1 MAKKSKAMNSFES
14 LARRISR
21 EGHLQKNSKGYT
33 ARCPGAGHNNGD
45 RNPSMFIGE
54 RDDRK
59 GVTLSCFAG
68 CSTDAILQGAGLEL
82 RNLYYENNRGK
93 PGGDTISNG
102 RKGGVTVKPSKNGR
116 PPETYKTGAKASRA
130 AVERMERRNG
140 KSVKQ
145 SQYLYYTVDNEPFGV
160 VVRCDFGDDD
170 RKEFRQIHRRYDGL
184 YEMTAGPNIWPLFR
198 LEEINQTGTVYL
210 HEGEKAAEA
219 GWRCGLQSTTSKGG
233 SKAATQTDWSSIAG
247 RDVVILPDNDE
258 AGEKFVA
265 KVTTLLHALDPPA
278 TVKVVRLKARPPEGG
293 DLADLVADCQG
304 GDDLVGLRQEVE
316 DLAADAETEKI
327 TAPKNS
333 STAEKS
339 STPSGLRLLVR
350 MFDEIEERKTNW
362 LWKNR
367 IIIGGLTIVT
377 GPGGNTKSTFC
388 IDRAARVSLGQ
399 RHPDNSGMCPSG
411 TVLWF
416 GHEDAPN
423 EIMKPRLVASG
434 ADCAKI
440 GFVDG
445 VVSTHDGDDPEMAQR
460 LRLEAE
466 IELLRETLQ
475 HMTDVKMLVFDPLPE
490 FIGGDHN
497 SAAEVRSA
505 LMPLNKL
512 AQEFG
517 IAVVAVYHQ
526 NKKQGL
532 SAVQTIAGSGGFTQV
547 ARTVLCIINDPD
559 DEDKTAT
566 RRRFMVVAKSNYGG
580 MGQAQAYRLA
590 SRRNDQMAVDW
601 ESLVFDDIDSEDL
614 IKRSRTNEDGR
625 RNTVKRDAAVD
636 DMHRILSGGP
646 LETNDIDDKMAQL
659 GHSRYAIRQARSQ
672 LDLVKVPR
680 ERNTDPHRWQL
691 PEDQTGTYTFDNW
704 QG

>member
-1 MAKKSKAMNSFES
+1 MHLVLEFKDLYDEAGSTPPAPAQKKKATRHATHEKAIAAVRWSVE
-14 LARRISR
+14 
-21 EGHLQKNSKGYT
+21 Q
-33 ARCPGAGHNNGD
+33 NGSSVAETI
-45 RNPSMFIGE
+45 PY
-54 RDDRK
+54 
-59 GVTLSCFAG
+59 L
-68 CSTDAILQGAGLEL
+68 
-82 RNLYYENNRGK
+82 YENG
-93 PGGDTISNG
+93 
-102 RKGGVTVKPSKNGR
+102 
-116 PPETYKTGAKASRA
+116 
-130 AVERMERRNG
+130 
-140 KSVKQ
+140 Q
-145 SQYLYYTVDNEPFGV
+145 PFGYN
-160 VVRCDFGDDD
+160 VRFNFAEGG
-170 RKEFRQIHRRYDGL
+170 KTFRQIHRDGDAWL
-184 YEMTAGPNIWPLFR
+184 SKSGPNLWPLY
-198 LEEINQTGTVYL
+198 LLNDIPADGTIYI
-210 HEGEKAAEA
+210 HEGEKACDS
-219 GWRCGLQSTTSKGG
+219 GVTCGLPSTACKGG
-233 SKAATQTDWSSIAG
+233 CEAPDKTDWSPLAG
-247 RDVVILPDNDE
+247 RDVVILPDNDS
-258 AGEKFVA
+258 AGEKFVT
-265 KVTTLLHALDPPA
+265 KVTTILHALDPPA
-278 TVKVVRLKARPPEGG
+278 VVRVVRLNARPEKGG
-293 DLADLVADCQG
+293 DLADILDEYQEPETVKDAVEGTAAGESVVPVA
-304 GDDLVGLRQEVE
+304 VVE
-316 DLAADAETEKI
+316 NV
-327 TAPKNS
+327 TAGAKP
-333 STAEKS
+333 STTDK
-339 STPSGLRLLVR
+339 PRLLVR
-350 MFDEIEERKTNW
+350 MFSDIEERETNW

-377 GPGGNTKSTFC
+377 GPVGNTKSTFC
-388 IDRAARVSLGQ
+388 IDLAARVSLGQ

-411 TVLWF
+411 EVLWF

-434 ADCAKI
+434 ADCSKI

-445 VVSTHDGDDPEMAQR
+445 VVSAQDGDDPEMAQR

-466 IELLRETLQ
+466 IDLLRATLQ

-517 IAVVAVYHQ
+517 IAVVAVCHQ

-590 SRRNDQMAVDW
+590 SRKNDQMAVEW
-601 ESLVFDDIDSEDL
+601 ESMVFDDIDSEDL

-625 RNTVKRDAAVD
+625 CNTGKRDAAVD
-636 DMHRILSGGP
+636 DMHQILSNGP
-646 LETNDIDDKMAQL
+646 LETNDIDHKMAQL
-659 GHSRYAIRQARSQ
+659 GHSKYAIRQARSQ
-672 LDLVKVPR
+672 LELVKVPR

-691 PEDQTGTYTFDNW
+691 PEDQTGTFTVDNW

>member
-1 MAKKSKAMNSFES
+1 MRALDKVLAAIGEGNYNAAGDGYSCRCPAHDDNSPSLTITPKPGKVLLHCHAGCTFEQIVS
-14 LARRISR
+14 AL
-21 EGHLQKNSKGYT
+21 GLQKSDTFDVENVVIAPPKKQKKRHATCDDAIAAVRWSVERDGKEVVDVIPYPYVGGNSRPFGCSVRFNFADGSKTFRQVHVEGD
-33 ARCPGAGHNNGD
+33 AWLSGAGD
-45 RNPSMFIGE
+45 
-54 RDDRK
+54 
-59 GVTLSCFAG
+59 
-68 CSTDAILQGAGLEL
+68 EL
-82 RNLYYENNRGK
+82 
-93 PGGDTISNG
+93 
-102 RKGGVTVKPSKNGR
+102 
-116 PPETYKTGAKASRA
+116 
-130 AVERMERRNG
+130 
-140 KSVKQ
+140 
-145 SQYLYYTVDNEPFGV
+145 
-160 VVRCDFGDDD
+160 
-170 RKEFRQIHRRYDGL
+170 
-184 YEMTAGPNIWPLFR
+184 WPLY
-198 LEEINQTGTVYL
+198 LSDEIPDDGVIYL
-210 HEGEKAAEA
+210 HEGEKSADA
-219 GWRCGLQSTTSKGG
+219 GMRCGLPSIASKGG

-247 RDVVILPDNDE
+247 RDVVLLPDNDT

-293 DLADLVADCQG
+293 DLADILEQYKEPELVKDA
-304 GDDLVGLRQEVE
+304 VE
-316 DLAADAETEKI
+316 GTAAGESVVPVAS
-327 TAPKNS
+327 PKNS
-333 STAEKS
+333 TAVAKPS
-339 STPSGLRLLVR
+339 DPSGPRLLVR
-350 MFDEIEERKTNW
+350 MFDEIEERETNW

-377 GPGGNTKSTFC
+377 GPVGNTKSTFC
-388 IDRAARVSLGQ
+388 IDLAARVSLSQ
-399 RHPDNSGMCPSG
+399 RHPDNSGMCPG
-411 TVLWF
+411 GEVLWF

-434 ADCAKI
+434 ADCSKI

-445 VVSTHDGDDPEMAQR
+445 VVSAQDGDDPEMAQR

-466 IELLRETLQ
+466 IDLLRATLQ
-475 HMTDVKMLVFDPLPE
+475 HMNDVKMLVFDPLPE

-517 IAVVAVYHQ
+517 IAVVAVCHQ

-547 ARTVLCIINDPD
+547 ARTVLCVINDPD

-590 SRRNDQMAVDW
+590 DRKNDQMAVEW
-601 ESLVFDDIDSEDL
+601 ESFVFDDIDSEDL

-636 DMHRILSGGP
+636 DMHQILSNGP
-646 LETNDIDDKMAQL
+646 LETNAIDDKMAQL
-659 GHSRYAIRQARSQ
+659 GHSKYAIRQARSQ
-672 LDLVKVPR
+672 LELVKVPR

-691 PEDQTGTYTFDNW
+691 SEDQAGTFTVDNW